1 MAAVSTGPEA
11 TPRVLLDATSVP
23 ADRGGVGRY
32 VDGLVGALGSIG
44 RSMVVVCQRSDA
56 ERFTRLAGDA
66 AEIVAGPSAISH
78 RPARLAWEQTGLP
91 LVAQQV
97 GADVIH
103 SPYYTMPLHA
113 PVPVV
118 VTLHDVTFFS
128 EPELHSAVRTGFYRS
143 ATRTAVRRATRVVV
157 PSQATRDELVRLL
170 DADPAGI
177 DVALHGVDLP
187 TGHPPSDAECRRVSD
202 RLGLH
207 GRPYVACLGVLERR
221 KNVPDL
227 VRGWV
232 KAVEGRDDAPALVLA
247 GSSGWDDGVDQA
259 IAEVPNHLK
268 IVRPGYLRPADLPG
282 LLGGA
287 MIVAYPSKA
296 EGFGLPVLEAMAC
309 GSAVMTARRLSLPEV
324 GGDAVDYPE
333 PDVDGIAT
341 TLVAL
346 IDDPERRAVLSR
358 SAQARA
364 REFTWES
371 SATAHLKTY
380 ERAVAE
386 VSV

>member
-1 MAAVSTGPEA
+1 MSPVSLTA
-11 TPRVLLDATSVP
+11 PRVLLDATSVP

-32 VDGLVGALGSIG
+32 VDGLIGALAEAGIDL
-44 RSMVVVCQRSDA
+44 VVAAQRSDA
-56 ERFTRLAGDA
+56 ERFTRLAPGL
-66 AEIVAGPSAISH
+66 EVIAGPSAISH

-97 GADVIH
+97 NAKVIH

-113 PVPVV
+113 SMPVV
-118 VTLHDVTFFS
+118 VTVHDVTFFS
-128 EPELHSAVRTGFYRS
+128 EPELHSAVRAGFYRS

-157 PSQATRDELVRLL
+157 PSQATRDELERLL
-170 DADPAGI
+170 DADDQRI
-177 DVALHGVDLP
+177 DVVPHGVDLANF
-187 TGHPPSDAECRRVSD
+187 HPPSESETRRVND

-207 GRPYVACLGVLERR
+207 GRPYIAFLGVLERR

-232 KAVEGRDDAPALVLA
+232 KAVEGREDPPALVLA

-259 IAEVPNHLK
+259 IAEVPSHLK

-324 GGDAVDYPE
+324 GGDAVEYTE
-333 PDVDGIAT
+333 PDVDGIAA
-341 TLVAL
+341 TLAAL

-371 SATAHLKTY
+371 SATAHIKTY
-380 ERAVAE
+380 ERAAAE